1 MVDLRGGAARATSP
15 RVLYWRET
23 TDAQPFETGIQ
34 RVTRQLADGLVR
46 HGVDLVPV
54 GWDAGRRLL
63 RLPTPLQGELAADWL
78 LLPEIPMSLLSE
90 GLDPIQL
97 ARAYGLRSAAIVH
110 DLIPVRLSHLYDASA
125 QALYGRYFRM
135 FANTDLIFATT
146 DLVAGHLRTHL
157 KTVGLTVPP
166 IVVVPL
172 PGQFAHTSR
181 VQEASVKRRP
191 DDPLRLLTV
200 ATWEPRKNLS
210 RLLRG
215 VHLAQDRGGL
225 QIHLTL
231 VGRRDSYPEHDAE
244 IEAILTTIPGATARD
259 RADDRELAEL
269 YKASHASVYP
279 SCDEGFGMPVLESLW
294 LGRPCVCHAGSAMAE
309 VAPGGGTM
317 MINMADDAAIAT
329 ALTRLAA
336 EPSLIDQLTN
346 DALARPLRTWDNY
359 AADVAS
365 RLQLASEPQTP
376 SQRGPAGRYQ
386 EAVR

>member
-1 MVDLRGGAARATSP
+1 
-15 RVLYWRET
+15 
-23 TDAQPFETGIQ
+23 
-34 RVTRQLADGLVR
+34 
-46 HGVDLVPV
+46 
-54 GWDAGRRLL
+54 
-63 RLPTPLQGELAADWL
+63 
-78 LLPEIPMSLLSE
+78 MSLLSE